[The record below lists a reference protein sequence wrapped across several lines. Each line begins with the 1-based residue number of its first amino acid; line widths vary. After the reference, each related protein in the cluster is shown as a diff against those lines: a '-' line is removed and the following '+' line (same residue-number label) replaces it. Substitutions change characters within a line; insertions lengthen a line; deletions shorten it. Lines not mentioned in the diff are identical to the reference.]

1 VSDAGGA
8 IAALAGRAL
17 GGHRL
22 RRDDLLRLV
31 ELSDEA
37 PHDLLYWAYRVR
49 ADRFGS
55 DVRLC
60 SIVPGKLGAC
70 AEDCKWCAQS
80 HAAAPG
86 VTEPGRTP
94 RREIVNAAV
103 SAAANGAA
111 GIGIVNSGRRPSDRD
126 FRDVLKALDAV
137 RDEPRADIGLCASLG
152 ELSDHQA
159 RQLADAGITHYNHNI
174 ETSPRMYARMVT
186 THAFEDRLAT
196 LDAARRAGISLCCG
210 GLFGLGETWD
220 DRIEMALI
228 LREKVKPAVV
238 PMNFLNPIPGTPL
251 ARAQPLAPMEILRI
265 IAIFR
270 LAMPDVDVKL
280 AGGRE
285 VNLRD
290 MQSWAFHAG
299 ATSTMVGNYLTTT
312 GRTAEEDLQMLQ
324 DLGLRVVRDLK
335 PRKI

>member
-1 VSDAGGA
+1 
-8 IAALAGRAL
+8 
-17 GGHRL
+17 
-22 RRDDLLRLV
+22 
-31 ELSDEA
+31 
-37 PHDLLYWAYRVR
+37 
-49 ADRFGS
+49 
-55 DVRLC
+55 
-60 SIVPGKLGAC
+60 
-70 AEDCKWCAQS
+70 
-80 HAAAPG
+80 
-86 VTEPGRTP
+86 
-94 RREIVNAAV
+94 
-103 SAAANGAA
+103 
-111 GIGIVNSGRRPSDRD
+111 
-126 FRDVLKALDAV
+126 
-137 RDEPRADIGLCASLG
+137 
-152 ELSDHQA
+152 
-159 RQLADAGITHYNHNI
+159 
-174 ETSPRMYARMVT
+174 MYARMVT

-299 ATSTMVGNYLTTT
+299 STSTMVGNYLTTT